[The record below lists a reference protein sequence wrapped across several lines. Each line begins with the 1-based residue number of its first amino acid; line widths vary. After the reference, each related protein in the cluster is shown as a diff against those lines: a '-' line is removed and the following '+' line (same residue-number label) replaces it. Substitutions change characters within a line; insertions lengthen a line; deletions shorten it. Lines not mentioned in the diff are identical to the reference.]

1 MIFMQKNRLL
11 TGALILFLMIIVSS
25 CGIEKISRKK
35 IKDIDFTVVAEI
47 EMPLEVKQIVEKRKE
62 QPFKVTYSDNQYT
75 YIIIGLGNYG
85 GGLAEELMAIGHE
98 VIGVDQNEGRV
109 DNLKDKITTAFVLD
123 ATDELALETLPL
135 REIDVVIVAIGENFG
150 ASVRVVALLKQKKVK
165 HIFARAIDSVHKAI
179 LEAFAID
186 KVLTP
191 EKDAAREFVQ
201 FLALGIHAES
211 FRVDEDYYVIKFKV
225 PRKCAGYP
233 LSGMNLEEDF
243 HLKLIALKQAAEVKN
258 ILGMKKLTKEVM
270 TVIPDNYLLK
280 EEDELVC
287 YGLYK
292 DFQALWKAF

>member
-1 MIFMQKNRLL
+1 MKY
-11 TGALILFLMIIVSS
+11 IV
-25 CGIEKISRKK
+25 
-35 IKDIDFTVVAEI
+35 
-47 EMPLEVKQIVEKRKE
+47 
-62 QPFKVTYSDNQYT
+62 
-75 YIIIGLGNYG
+75 IGLGNYG

-165 HIFARAIDSVHKAI
+165 HIFALAIDSVHKAI